1 MGALNDMIP
10 ANLFAFLLV
19 FARIG
24 TAIMLMPAFGEIY
37 VLPRVRLGIALAVS
51 LVATPLV
58 AHLLPPLPSAAIA
71 LFLVLAGEMA
81 IGAFVGFIGRI
92 MISALSVAGMVIAYQ
107 SSLANAFVMNPVA
120 QEQGALTGAFLT
132 VTGVLMIFV
141 TDLHHLMLAGVVD
154 SYTAFVPGVL
164 PPVGDLADAVARLVS
179 RSFLLAMQIAA
190 PFLLAGLLFTFG
202 VGLLNRLMPQ
212 VQMFFVVMPLQIAL
226 GIFVLMITISAIMLW
241 FLDRFEGVYKGV
253 LLGP

>member
-1 MGALNDMIP
+1 MELLGDLVP

-37 VLPRVRLGIALAVS
+37 VMQRTRLGIALGVS
-51 LVATPLV
+51 LIATPIV
-58 AHLLPPLPSAAIA
+58 AHLLPQLPTAAMA
-71 LFLVLAGEMA
+71 LFIVLAGEMA

-92 MISALSVAGMVIAYQ
+92 MVSALSVAGMIIAYQ

-132 VTGVLMIFV
+132 VTGVLLIFV
-141 TDLHHLMLAGVVD
+141 TDMHHLMLGGIVD
-154 SYTAFVPGVL
+154 SYKAFVPGVL

-179 RSFLLAMQIAA
+179 QSFLLAMQIGA
-190 PFLLAGLLFTFG
+190 PFLLAGLLFTMG

-226 GIFVLMITISAIMLW
+226 GIFVLMISISAIMLW
-241 FLDRFEGVYKGV
+241 FIDRFEGVYKGI